1 MYRNIKNVEHE
12 MYDHIGS
19 DLGHR
24 NSNRKFIEKLGI
36 PGNHAVGSLQETDTH
51 NTDSNA
57 V

>member
-1 MYRNIKNVEHE
+1 MKYIYVHT
-12 MYDHIGS
+12 GS

-24 NSNRKFIEKLGI
+24 NSKRRFKEKFGM

-51 NTDSNA
+51 NTDSSA